1 MVESWAPEPIPDGD
15 SVYMRVHVNNTKDG
29 RILPGAFQ
37 DHEGSMSTNWK
48 KYCSTPE
55 EARAKARNPALNGV
69 VEAVV
74 GSIRSIP
81 LTVEHSPD
89 LERGD
94 RSHTSVVG
102 SKTTEVRLKLYDAF
116 NWVLPINVAD
126 RRGLTSR

>member
-1 MVESWAPEPIPDGD
+1 MAEFWAPEPIPDDD
-15 SVYMRVHVNNTKDG
+15 SVYMRVHVHNTRDG

-48 KYCSTPE
+48 KYCASPE

-69 VEAVV
+69 VEAIVR
-74 GSIRSIP
+74 SIRSIP

-89 LERGD
+89 MERED

-116 NWVLPINVAD
+116 KWALPIDVTAV
-126 RRGLTSR
+126 RLKAE